1 MPSISAYLLWI
12 SIFFCARVQAQ
23 NPYGL
28 KVISDVHTYDSLVA
42 ADSNQALLELDKY
55 IPQLKLN
62 IKYASADNL
71 MGRPVYKTA
80 QAFLRRPAALALTS
94 VQNELRSYG
103 YGLMIFDGYRPYKA
117 TVDFYE
123 KFRDSTYVA
132 SPYTGSRHNRGCAVD
147 LTLYDLQ
154 TGKPLSMP
162 TAFDSFDKSAWA
174 NYSSV
179 SPAVLQHRKL
189 LQEVMLR
196 HGFQIYPYEW
206 WHFDY
211 AGWKQFPLMD
221 IPFEALGPSPR

>member
-1 MPSISAYLLWI
+1 MPSISTYLLLI
-12 SIFFCARVQAQ
+12 SIFSGALAQAQ

-28 KVISDVHTYDSLVA
+28 KVISGVQTYDSLVA
-42 ADSNQALLELDKY
+42 ADSNQALVALDKY
-55 IPQLKLN
+55 VPQIRLN
-62 IKYASADNL
+62 IKYATADNL
-71 MGRPVYKTA
+71 MGRPVYKTS
-80 QAFLRRPAALALTS
+80 QAFLRRPAALALAG
-94 VQNELRSYG
+94 VQKELRQYG
-103 YGLMIFDGYRPYKA
+103 YGLMIFDGYRPYSA
-117 TVDFYE
+117 TVEFYE

-162 TAFDSFDKSAWA
+162 TAFDSFDKRAWA
-174 NYSSV
+174 NYANL
-179 SPAVLQHRKL
+179 PPPVLHHREL

-221 IPFEALGPSPR
+221 IPFEALSAAP